1 MSQVFKRAVHAPADV
16 TPIELAEDV
25 PRVRGQADYAAFTS
39 VDTGVHD
46 YPADVTL
53 AGLDKTL
60 GPRITRL
67 FLQTDAE
74 STLHMGAQVL
84 ADHSKSAKGR
94 KGSDKDL
101 QATLMVNIVKEVAEA
116 TSSHV
121 SQRYNTCEDLL
132 RRCSLEPDFK
142 QRLKQELF
150 EKNAINSS
158 LLTVVAV
165 D

>member
-1 MSQVFKRAVHAPADV
+1 MSQVFKRATHAPSDV
-16 TPIELAEDV
+16 TPAELAEDV
-25 PRVRGQADYAAFTS
+25 SRVRGQADYAAFTS

-53 AGLDKTL
+53 AGLDKAL
-60 GPRITRL
+60 GARITRL

-84 ADHSKSAKGR
+84 SDHSKAIKSK
-94 KGSDKDL
+94 KEKDL

-116 TSSHV
+116 TSSPGT
-121 SQRYNTCEDLL
+121 QRYSACEDLL

-150 EKNAINSS
+150 EKNAIHSS
-158 LLTVVAV
+158 LLTVIETG
-165 D
+165 